1 VCRQVKATFLLE
13 PVGSMKQ
20 RGFERQGTK
29 DIGPWSVKS
38 WHGYESSQISNREL
52 ITMFNLGFEDV
63 EDYVS
68 QPIIFAFMKH
78 KLRRHGLQRS
88 ELTFIDEGSFAIL
101 I

>member
-1 VCRQVKATFLLE
+1 
-13 PVGSMKQ
+13 
-20 RGFERQGTK
+20 
-29 DIGPWSVKS
+29 
-38 WHGYESSQISNREL
+38 L